1 MGAMSEL
8 HIRMQDEMMNTIHR
22 AKEGEITTLDALIY
36 LEKERKNLEN
46 SLAIVKSFKDEQLEN
61 ISNEASDY
69 KDGYKGFMI
78 EVRNGGRTF
87 KYNHIKE
94 WQQAEASK
102 KVIEEKSK
110 QAFISKEKGLLMA
123 TEDGEEIELPEI
135 TYRKSSVILKEKK
148 N

>member
-8 HIRMQDEMMNTIHR
+8 HIKMQDEMMNAIHR

-46 SLAIVKSFKDEQLEN
+46 SLAIVKSFKDEHLEN

-102 KVIEEKSK
+102 KAIEEKSK
-110 QAFISKEKGLLMA
+110 QAFISKEKGLLTA

-135 TYRKSSVILKEKK
+135 TYRKSSVILKEKR
-148 N
+148 

>member
-8 HIRMQDEMMNTIHR
+8 HIQMQDEMMNTVR
-22 AKEGEITTLDALIY
+22 LAKDGKITTLDALIY

-78 EVRNGGRTF
+78 EVRNGGKTY

-94 WQQAEASK
+94 WQEAEASK
-102 KVIEEKSK
+102 KAVEEKSK
-110 QAFISKEKGLLMA
+110 QAFISKEKGLLTA
-123 TEDGEEIELPEI
+123 TEDGEEIELPII